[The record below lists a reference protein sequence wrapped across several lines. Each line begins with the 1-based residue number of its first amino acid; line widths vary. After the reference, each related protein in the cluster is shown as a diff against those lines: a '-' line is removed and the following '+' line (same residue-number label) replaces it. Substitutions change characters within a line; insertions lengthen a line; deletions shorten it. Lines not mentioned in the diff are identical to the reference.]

1 MTKSWITPLA
11 ALAAALA
18 VVLAPLA
25 HAQTKTETKSD
36 LTAATFAQKALESG
50 EKEAALSKLAG
61 EKASS
66 ADIKQF
72 AQMLAQG
79 HTQVNEQLRLIAQG
93 DKAMPPKTG
102 TTPSSPG
109 QRSDSASP
117 PVGVS
122 PGAAPAQSPEYQK
135 LNGLSGP
142 AFDKAYLDT
151 MIEGHEKSVALYEQ
165 ASTSL
170 DGAAKKLA
178 TETLPKIKDHLQQA
192 KNLRAS
198 LKD

>member
-1 MTKSWITPLA
+1 MPKSWIAPL

-18 VVLAPLA
+18 ITLAPLA
-25 HAQTKTETKSD
+25 HAQLKTDAKSD

-61 EKASS
+61 EKGVG
-66 ADIKQF
+66 ADIKQY

-79 HTQVNEQLRLIAQG
+79 HTQLNEQLRLIAEG

-102 TTPSSPG
+102 TAPWH
-109 QRSDSASP
+109 RSDSASP
-117 PVGVS
+117 PAGVS

-135 LNGLSGP
+135 LNGLAGP
-142 AFDKAYLDT
+142 AFDKAYLDA
-151 MIEGHEKSVALYEQ
+151 MIEGHQKSVELYDQ
-165 ASTSL
+165 ASRSL

-178 TETLPKIKDHLQQA
+178 SEMLPKIKDHLQQA
-192 KNLRAS
+192 KNLRAQI
-198 LKD
+198 KD

>member
-1 MTKSWITPLA
+1 MTKSWIAPLA

-25 HAQTKTETKSD
+25 HAQLKTETKSD
-36 LTAATFAQKALESG
+36 LTAATFARKALEAG
-50 EKEAALSKLAG
+50 ETEAALSKLAG

-66 ADIKQF
+66 TDIKQY

-79 HTQVNEQLRLIAQG
+79 HAQANEQLRLIAEG
-93 DKAMPPKTG
+93 DKAAPPKTG
-102 TTPSSPG
+102 TAPSAPG
-109 QRSDSASP
+109 QRSDRASP
-117 PVGVS
+117 PAGVS
-122 PGAAPAQSPEYQK
+122 PGAAPALSPEYRT

-142 AFDKAYLDT
+142 AFDKVYLEI

-178 TETLPKIKDHLQQA
+178 SETLPKIKDHLQQA

>member
-1 MTKSWITPLA
+1 MPKSWIAPL

-18 VVLAPLA
+18 IVLAPLA
-25 HAQTKTETKSD
+25 HAQLKTDAKSD

-61 EKASS
+61 EKGVG
-66 ADIKQF
+66 ADIKQY

-79 HTQVNEQLRLIAQG
+79 HTQLNEQLRLIAEG

-102 TTPSSPG
+102 TVPWH
-109 QRSDSASP
+109 RSDGASP
-117 PVGVS
+117 PAGVS

-135 LNGLSGP
+135 LNSLAGP
-142 AFDKAYLDT
+142 AFDKAYLDA
-151 MIEGHEKSVALYEQ
+151 MIEGHQKSVELYDQ
-165 ASTSL
+165 ASRSL

-178 TETLPKIKDHLQQA
+178 SEMLPKIKDHLQQA
-192 KNLRAS
+192 KNLRAQI
-198 LKD
+198 KD